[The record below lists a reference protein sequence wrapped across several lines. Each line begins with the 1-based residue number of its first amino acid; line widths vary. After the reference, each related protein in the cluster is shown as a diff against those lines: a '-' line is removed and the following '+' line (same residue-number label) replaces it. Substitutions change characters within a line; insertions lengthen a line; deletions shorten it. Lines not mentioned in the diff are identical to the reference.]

1 MPPDRFDLS
10 TARVLVSN
18 DDGIHAK
25 GLKLLEKALRG
36 VVGEIWTVAPETEQ
50 SAASHSLTMRR
61 PLRLRRVSRRRYTV
75 DGTPSDCVLVAMNE
89 VLRDRPPDL
98 VLSGINRGGN
108 MGEDAIY
115 SGTVAAAREGA
126 LLGFRSAALSLTYAN
141 GQPARWPTAERWLR
155 PVLDRLV
162 AASWPAGVVMNVNFP
177 DVDPDAVTGM
187 EVTVQ
192 GRRKIGGA
200 LVPIADPAGRQY
212 FWIGHGRDED
222 RYRKGT
228 DLEAVNRGA
237 VSVTPLGNDL
247 THRATMKTIASA
259 FQ

>member
-1 MPPDRFDLS
+1 MPPDRFDLLS
-10 TARVLVSN
+10 ARVLVSN

-36 VVGEIWTVAPETEQ
+36 VVGEVWTVAPETEQ

-61 PLRLRRVSRRRYTV
+61 PLRLRRVSPRRYTV
-75 DGTPSDCVLVAMNE
+75 DGTPTDCVLVAINE

-108 MGEDAIY
+108 MGEDVIY

-126 LLGFRSAALSLTYAN
+126 LLGFRSAALSLTYAD
-141 GQPARWPTAERWLR
+141 GQPAKWPTAEKWVR
-155 PVLDRLV
+155 PVLERL
-162 AASWPAGVVMNVNFP
+162 ASSSWPVGIVMNVNFP
-177 DVDPDAVTGM
+177 DVDADAVTGM
-187 EVTVQ
+187 EVTAQ
-192 GRRKIGGA
+192 GRRKIGGG

-212 FWIGHGRDED
+212 FWIGHGREED
-222 RYRKGT
+222 RYRKGA

-247 THRATMKTIASA
+247 THRPTMKALAPA
-259 FQ
+259 FR

>member
-50 SAASHSLTMRR
+50 SAASHSLTMR
-61 PLRLRRVSRRRYTV
+61 
-75 DGTPSDCVLVAMNE
+75 
-89 VLRDRPPDL
+89 RPPDL

-155 PVLDRLV
+155 PVLDRLA

-177 DVDPDAVTGM
+177 DVDADAVTGM